1 MWFEETLGRCC
12 EEGAWVILMKIYLVA
27 CAVAVHGY
35 IGGRFGCLVNCLY
48 MLTHGAVYGHF
59 DTIK

>member
-1 MWFEETLGRCC
+1 M
-12 EEGAWVILMKIYLVA
+12 EGVRVISMKIYLVT